1 MLLTTADCRVINKFK
16 AELGTGWRKF
26 TFLMNILQFIIVWN
40 SNLKI
45 HFSILIFMLNNR
57 IIMTITQL
65 QYKLLVADCC

>member
-16 AELGTGWRKF
+16 SELGTGWRKF